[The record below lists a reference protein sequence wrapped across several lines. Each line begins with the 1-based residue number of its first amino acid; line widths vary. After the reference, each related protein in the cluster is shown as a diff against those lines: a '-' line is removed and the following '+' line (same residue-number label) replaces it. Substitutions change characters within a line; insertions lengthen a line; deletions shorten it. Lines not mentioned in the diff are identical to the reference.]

1 LVVPFTAEEML
12 RIATNMAV
20 AAAAPGDAAAKVLL
34 DRETRVQR
42 KLAERLGKNRA
53 ARLAKEV
60 LARDKLE
67 GVLKGTRAKV
77 KNALLLRGGSRLDRN
92 NESTVELLA
101 GNDGG
106 CRTPEWGR
114 WDDARDGDIEAYDD
128 SEYADVLARED
139 AVAAL
144 ARQRRE
150 RQQRQQAG
158 SAAAEV
164 GGCDELAAAGGGQ
177 RRRSSRRR
185 GSDLMGV
192 EVLAAELV
200 QRRELLSMFQM
211 FDQDGSGQIDLA
223 EMQGAF
229 DTQLSGE
236 LGAGVRRRIADHFS
250 YMDKDGNGAVDFA
263 EFQAA
268 TLGAAD
274 QVFGTLGEELSAR
287 EHGEDLYV
295 LLKRLRRKQILE
307 ESERH
312 AAAGEAL
319 EAFAALAKL
328 PAVDMFAVGIHAS
341 SAIGERAGR
350 EAARARGERKAA
362 RARRRKRACAAQRGA
377 TGLTAVTAAEA
388 SGKVAS
394 GVLVAGGA
402 ATAGGR
408 VSPIRSSSGARAA
421 GGPIPGVEKRE
432 QRQLRRLMREQREV
446 LASARAALAAAP
458 QAGAV
463 VSPSGA
469 LSPSQRVSPASEL
482 RTRRR
487 KGIAKLGGSL
497 ATSAF
502 F

>member
-1 LVVPFTAEEML
+1 ML
-12 RIATNMAV
+12 GAIASMAV
-20 AAAAPGDAAAKVLL
+20 AAAVPGDAAAKVLL

-42 KLAERLGKNRA
+42 KLTERLSKNRA
-53 ARLAKEV
+53 VRLAKE
-60 LARDKLE
+60 ARTRDKLQ
-67 GVLKGTRAKV
+67 GVLQGTRV
-77 KNALLLRGGSRLDRN
+77 KWKTSALLLGG
-92 NESTVELLA
+92 TTAELLSPGA
-101 GNDGG
+101 CRRRLGSSGGG
-106 CRTPEWGR
+106 CPVRACTPEWGR
-114 WDDARDGDIEAYDD
+114 WDEAQDGDIEAYDD
-128 SEYADVLARED
+128 SEYADGVLAHEGEG

-144 ARQRRE
+144 ARRRRE
-150 RQQRQQAG
+150 RQQRRQQ
-158 SAAAEV
+158 
-164 GGCDELAAAGGGQ
+164 GGGAAAGGGGVGEADAG
-177 RRRSSRRR
+177 RRS
-185 GSDLMGV
+185 SDLMGV

-200 QRRELLSMFQM
+200 QRRELLSMFRM

-236 LGAGVRRRIADHFS
+236 LGAGVRQRIADHFS
-250 YMDKDGNGAVDFA
+250 YMDKDGNGAVDFE

-274 QVFGTLGEELSAR
+274 QVFGTLGEELAAR

-295 LLKRLRRKQILE
+295 LLKRLRRRQILE
-307 ESERH
+307 ESGQH
-312 AAAGEAL
+312 AAAGRAL
-319 EAFAALAKL
+319 EAFAALGKL

-341 SAIGERAGR
+341 SAAGERAER

-362 RARRRKRACAAQRGA
+362 RAHRRKRAEGERKVSRKAAPGA
-377 TGLTAVTAAEA
+377 L
-388 SGKVAS
+388 
-394 GVLVAGGA
+394 AGGGT

-408 VSPIRSSSGARAA
+408 VSPIRSSRGARGAIVP
-421 GGPIPGVEKRE
+421 GPAGVEKRE

-446 LASARAALAAAP
+446 MANARAALAAAP

-463 VSPSGA
+463 LSPSGA

-487 KGIAKLGGSL
+487 KGIAKLGGTL